1 MSRALGFL
9 LAAAL
14 IAGGLAACG
23 KKNAPAPPEGMES
36 QYTYPRTYPN
46 PGAVLPQESEEEEVR
61 TGEAPAHAGDITTFP
76 TGRTK
81 TTYGPGVPQ

>member
-1 MSRALGFL
+1 MNRALGIL

-14 IAGGLAACG
+14 VVGGLAACG
-23 KKNAPAPPEGMES
+23 KKNAPAPHEGMES

-46 PGAVLPQESEEEEVR
+46 PGTVLPEELEEEVR
-61 TGEAPAHAGDITTFP
+61 TGEAPVHAGDITTFP

-81 TTYGPGVPQ
+81 TTYGSGVPQ

>member
-1 MSRALGFL
+1 MSRALGLL

-23 KKNAPAPPEGMES
+23 KKNAPSPPEGMES
-36 QYTYPRTYPN
+36 QYTYPQTYPN
-46 PGAVLPQESEEEEVR
+46 PGAVLPQESEEEVR
-61 TGEAPAHAGDITTFP
+61 TGEAPAHASDITTFP

-81 TTYGPGVPQ
+81 TTYGSGVPQ

>member
-1 MSRALGFL
+1 MSRVLGIL

-14 IAGGLAACG
+14 VAGGLAACG
-23 KKNAPAPPEGMES
+23 KKNSPAPPEGMAS
-36 QYTYPRTYPN
+36 QYTYPLIYPN
-46 PGAVLPQESEEEEVR
+46 PGTVLPQEIEEEEVR

-81 TTYGPGVPQ
+81 TTYGSGVP

>member
-1 MSRALGFL
+1 MNRALGIL

-23 KKNAPAPPEGMES
+23 KRNSPSPPEGMES

-61 TGEAPAHAGDITTFP
+61 TGEAPAHVSKITTFP

-81 TTYGPGVPQ
+81 TTYGSGVSQ